1 MLTVK
6 LFIFHC
12 ILHWFPT
19 FFDLWPHLNIT
30 NVWWPQ
36 RQIYVRYIYVLHFI
50 WTWFMIH
57 ESERQWKKNVKIMTV
72 WNIFYQYFYFILSIT
87 RHVRRPHVGSW
98 PRLLKTLVCCI
109 LWESAVN
116 CWLMFPPL
124 VPAFSSLDVAEC
136 GASTVGPEGILLSPN
151 FPSNYDNNHECIYSI
166 TTEKGKGIGLKPE
179 SFLLQDGDYLKVG
192 VNAGNKESRPLCTR
206 FRV

>member
-1 MLTVK
+1 
-6 LFIFHC
+6 
-12 ILHWFPT
+12 
-19 FFDLWPHLNIT
+19 
-30 NVWWPQ
+30 
-36 RQIYVRYIYVLHFI
+36 
-50 WTWFMIH
+50 
-57 ESERQWKKNVKIMTV
+57 
-72 WNIFYQYFYFILSIT
+72 
-87 RHVRRPHVGSW
+87 
-98 PRLLKTLVCCI
+98 
-109 LWESAVN
+109 
-116 CWLMFPPL
+116 MFPPL

-179 SFLLQDGDYLKVG
+179 SFLLQDGDNLKVG